1 MRRTISGAAARVRS
15 YVRGWR
21 RAGAVEADMDE
32 EFRLHLDLRTRDLMA
47 TGLSHD
53 EAARR
58 ARVEFGHVATHREQ
72 TLQARGLG
80 LLDQL
85 RFSRLDVKLGL
96 RMLFKYPGLSLV
108 SVIGMTVAVAIAA
121 GGFAAVE
128 ALMNTSLPMHEG
140 ERIVAVQNSNLDDGE
155 GSAARRAV
163 HDYVRWRRELKSVQ
177 DLTAFNTESRNLVLG
192 EGGIE
197 LVSIARMTASGFRV
211 ARVAPVL
218 GRPLLDD
225 DELPGA
231 QPVVVIGYEE
241 WRRRFGGDEGI
252 IGRQIRLGT
261 VLHTVV
267 GVMPENFRFPVNH
280 QYWSALQLEPAR
292 YERGEGPSITMFGRL
307 APGYTLEEAQAELTT
322 FGERASAMW
331 PDTHGRLRAQ
341 VLPYTYPY
349 SDINGPARELQL
361 HAIKLAIGLLLVVV
375 AVNVSVL
382 VYARTATRLGEIS
395 IRTALGASRRRVV
408 TQLFVEA
415 VVLSGTAALLGLGI
429 AAAVLER
436 LNVVIQGPSLPF
448 WVRYRLTPS
457 LVLYVVALAL
467 IAGVIVGVLPAL
479 KVTGRRVQAGLQ
491 KLTARGSQIQL
502 GRLWT
507 AMIVVQVAVAVAALP
522 YTIYVA
528 GASLRRGTAAELYP
542 AEEIV
547 RAGLSMEASG
557 EMSLTGSASEEQRAR
572 LLAGAREFIRRV
584 EAEPD
589 IAGVTITRS
598 FPGYEW
604 GTDVDIEGG
613 ATIEAQHNDF
623 GVDLFPVFDQPIIA
637 GRDFTPADAGEGSS
651 AVIVNE
657 AFARVI
663 GGRPESAL
671 GRHIRMAATPNADGG
686 EVENPWLEVV
696 GVVPN
701 FTVTEG
707 IDPNPDPLL
716 YLPLS
721 LERAVKADY
730 VMVAIRM
737 KGPPNQPLEK
747 KLRQIAAGID
757 PGLQVMNTRTAA
769 AIRLESKQA
778 LRFLGFAISI
788 LTLSVLLLS
797 SAGIYAMTS
806 FTVARRRREIGIRAA
821 LGAGARQV
829 LGGIFARVGAQLAVG
844 VLAGLGAALAIDR
857 AAGGM
862 ISRQLIVL
870 LPLVALIMTL
880 VGLLAALGPA
890 RRGLAVQPT
899 EALRG
904 D

>member
-1 MRRTISGAAARVRS
+1 MRRAISGAAARIRS
-15 YVRGWR
+15 YMRGWR
-21 RAGAVEADMDE
+21 RPAGVEADMDE

-47 TGLSHD
+47 TGLSHA

-58 ARVEFGHVATHREQ
+58 ARVEFGHVAMHREQ

-80 LLDQL
+80 LLDHL

-96 RMLFKYPGLSLV
+96 RMLVKYPGLSLV

-140 ERIVAVQNSNLDDGE
+140 ERIVAVQNSDLDDGE
-155 GSAARRAV
+155 GSADRRAV
-163 HDYVRWRRELKSVQ
+163 HDFVRWRRELKSVQ

-231 QPVVVIGYEE
+231 QPVVVIGFDE
-241 WRRRFGGDEGI
+241 WRRRFEGDEGI
-252 IGRQIRLGT
+252 IGRQIRLGS

-280 QYWSALQLEPAR
+280 QYWSALQLEPSR
-292 YERGEGPSITMFGRL
+292 YERGEGPNITMFGRL
-307 APGYTLEEAQAELTT
+307 APGYTLEEAQAELGT

-331 PDTHGRLRAQ
+331 PDTHARLRAQ

-349 SDINGPARELQL
+349 SDINGPAREMQM

-415 VVLSGTAALLGLGI
+415 IVLSGTAALLGLAI
-429 AAAVLER
+429 ASAVLER

-522 YTIYVA
+522 YTIYIA
-528 GASLRRGTAAELYP
+528 GASLRRGTAAERYP

-547 RAGLSMEASG
+547 RAGLSMEESG
-557 EMSLTGSASEEQRAR
+557 EMSLTGTASEEQRAR

-584 EAEPD
+584 ETEPD

-613 ATIEAQHNDF
+613 ATIEAQYNDF
-623 GVDLFPVFDQPIIA
+623 GVDLFPVFDQPIVA
-637 GRDFTPADAGEGSS
+637 GRDFAPADAGEGSS

-657 AFARVI
+657 AFARTMA
-663 GGRPESAL
+663 GRPESAL
-671 GRHIRMAATPNADGG
+671 GRRIRIAATPHEDGG

-707 IDPNPDPLL
+707 LDPNPDPLL

-737 KGPPNQPLEK
+737 RGAPGQPLEK
-747 KLRQIAAGID
+747 KLRQIAAAID
-757 PGLQVMNTRTAA
+757 PGLQVNNTRTAA

-829 LGGIFARVGAQLAVG
+829 LGGIFARVGAQIGVG
-844 VLAGLGAALAIDR
+844 VLAGLGAALAINQ

-862 ISRQLIVL
+862 ISRQLILL